1 MKRSIFAL
9 PLILA
14 IGVSAASADSVTVET
29 FRGPVEIETAPQ
41 STFVYDMA
49 ALDTLDALGVTN
61 ITSVSQTYLPYLSE
75 YQGEAGT
82 LFEPDIEAIHAA
94 APDLVILGGRSI
106 EHLETV
112 QRIAPAVDMTIW
124 GTDLVAQGLDRLAA
138 YGTIYGLQ
146 PQAAELRQQIE
157 AALADTRAAVAGQG
171 NALIVMTNGPRISA
185 YGSGSRFGWLHAYL
199 DLPEAV
205 PDLEDTTHGQ
215 AVSFEFLREADPDW
229 LLVIDRVAAI
239 GGEGASAQVTLDNAL
254 VREMRAWQQGRVIYL
269 DAGALY
275 IAGGGVQS
283 ILAAL
288 TTLRTAFDAEAR
300 VSE

>member
-1 MKRSIFAL
+1 M
-9 PLILA
+9 
-14 IGVSAASADSVTVET
+14 
-29 FRGPVEIETAPQ
+29 
-41 STFVYDMA
+41 
-49 ALDTLDALGVTN
+49 
-61 ITSVSQTYLPYLSE
+61 
-75 YQGEAGT
+75 
-82 LFEPDIEAIHAA
+82 LF
-94 APDLVILGGRSI
+94 GQI
-106 EHLETV
+106 EHQIGDCRASGAIQV
-112 QRIAPAVDMTIW
+112 SCGFV
-124 GTDLVAQGLDRLAA
+124 
-138 YGTIYGLQ
+138 
-146 PQAAELRQQIE
+146 RQQ
-157 AALADTRAAVAGQG
+157 DFGRWRQCAGQG